1 MIAFPANLDLGKT
14 QGKLG
19 TPRLD
24 SGRNGSPCG
33 KLCDSSM
40 EATTCGVEGL
50 SVGKKLQAI
59 YLLFILWPQIEL
71 PAGGLTSGIF
81 WVELDVKPS
90 ERGTQAKLLIWG

>member
-19 TPRLD
+19 IARLD

-33 KLCDSSM
+33 KLGDSSM

-50 SVGKKLQAI
+50 SVGKKLQASTFSFS
-59 YLLFILWPQIEL
+59 L
-71 PAGGLTSGIF
+71 ASDRASGRRF
-81 WVELDVKPS
+81 D
-90 ERGTQAKLLIWG
+90 ERDFLGRAPCQAI

>member
-19 TPRLD
+19 IARLD

-33 KLCDSSM
+33 KLGDLSM

-50 SVGKKLQAI
+50 PVGKKLQASS
-59 YLLFILWPQIEL
+59 F
-71 PAGGLTSGIF
+71 S
-81 WVELDVKPS
+81 
-90 ERGTQAKLLIWG
+90 